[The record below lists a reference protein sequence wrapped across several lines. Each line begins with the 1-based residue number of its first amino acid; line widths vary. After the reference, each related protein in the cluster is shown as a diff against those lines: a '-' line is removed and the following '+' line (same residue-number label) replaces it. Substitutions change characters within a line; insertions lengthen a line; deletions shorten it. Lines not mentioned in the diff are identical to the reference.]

1 MYAHSPKVIVMSVCF
16 SLQLLW
22 SSSCSRAGSSR
33 TASKRHPK
41 PPSQATVSPI
51 ACGILQHALTM
62 LDTANSYNAYLQ
74 AWLGWLQFTETFIN
88 ITDRNLAA
96 CVNYNHLLNLS
107 EPANFMR
114 CFSESDKIAA
124 DVARAV
130 SDDGSVL
137 LDVKHGT
144 EGAYICE
151 CRFSKMTFLREQDK
165 YMVSSINRC
174 P

>member
-1 MYAHSPKVIVMSVCF
+1 M
-16 SLQLLW
+16 
-22 SSSCSRAGSSR
+22 
-33 TASKRHPK
+33 
-41 PPSQATVSPI
+41 
-51 ACGILQHALTM
+51 
-62 LDTANSYNAYLQ
+62 
-74 AWLGWLQFTETFIN
+74 
-88 ITDRNLAA
+88 AA
-96 CVNYNHLLNLS
+96 CVNYNHLLNVY
-107 EPANFMR
+107 EPIKFMR